1 MQKYIIV
8 WQKNLSFIFDF
19 NVGINLKRGGGV
31 WINQQETFCP
41 NVKYLYHVRKIFI
54 SCAFLQTK
62 RPGFEVNVWCIDGN
76 GWIRVDL
83 KKKPGSAKSIVSVQT
98 VLTVLYKNWCVNDKC
113 LFFIEQKPLNIT
125 NTRIRQMSFKQAAI
139 LLQNGWQCTS

>member
-1 MQKYIIV
+1 MLNIYIM
-8 WQKNLSFIFDF
+8 
-19 NVGINLKRGGGV
+19 
-31 WINQQETFCP
+31 C
-41 NVKYLYHVRKIFI
+41 VKYLYHVHLCKQ
-54 SCAFLQTK
+54 LK

-98 VLTVLYKNWCVNDKC
+98 VLTVLYKIDVSETNV
-113 LFFIEQKPLNIT
+113 FFFLEQKPLNIT

-139 LLQNGWQCTS
+139 LLQNGWQWTS